1 LAFAFETAEWFLQTT
16 GVRGKL
22 ATTPLAGRCA
32 GARRP
37 RQERWRALSCM
48 RDWALLTTR
57 TLGISIAQSVPSHR
71 TTLYDGAVFAAVTH
85 WCFQHK
91 PSPSIISPVR
101 ALRCSM
107 HAMQEAARRLVSA
120 TAVLILPSTN
130 QNARLAAKDCAIAI
144 TKAKATPFVCCEG
157 FSAFRSW
164 VSLGLH
170 PFLLLKVVTAGRFPQ
185 SGQLQSTRRM

>member
-1 LAFAFETAEWFLQTT
+1 MCWCAQTKA
-16 GVRGKL
+16 G
-22 ATTPLAGRCA
+22 ALAGPFVH
-32 GARRP
+32 ARLGSPHHPYLGDFNRSK
-37 RQERWRALSCM
+37 RALSQNHPVRWC
-48 RDWALLTTR
+48 RFCSGDSL
-57 TLGISIAQSVPSHR
+57 
-71 TTLYDGAVFAAVTH
+71 VFST
-85 WCFQHK
+85 K
-91 PSPSIISPVR
+91 PSPSITSPVR

>member
-1 LAFAFETAEWFLQTT
+1 MAGAEAADAARVSPPRWCARTTKINLRRPLGGFWLQGPHYSLQLLLTT
-16 GVRGKL
+16 SFFPTRVFCLDELPNWPLRLKQLSGFCKRRGKL

-85 WCFQHK
+85 WCVF
-91 PSPSIISPVR
+91 
-101 ALRCSM
+101 
-107 HAMQEAARRLVSA
+107 
-120 TAVLILPSTN
+120 ST
-130 QNARLAAKDCAIAI
+130 
-144 TKAKATPFVCCEG
+144 
-157 FSAFRSW
+157 
-164 VSLGLH
+164 
-170 PFLLLKVVTAGRFPQ
+170 
-185 SGQLQSTRRM
+185 